1 MAVKVTVFKQS
12 SKIREKTRKI
22 FPPVIGRRPFKS
34 SHKEIVMSLIKCIHV
49 LKLPTAVSVCGLVF
63 PHLIACFLTTQ

>member
-22 FPPVIGRRPFKS
+22 FLPVIGD
-34 SHKEIVMSLIKCIHV
+34 L
-49 LKLPTAVSVCGLVF
+49 LKAV
-63 PHLIACFLTTQ
+63 IRKW

>member
-22 FPPVIGRRPFKS
+22 FPPVIGARPFKS
-34 SHKEIVMSLIKCIHV
+34 SHKEMVMSLIKCIIHV
-49 LKLPTAVSVCGLVF
+49 LKLS
-63 PHLIACFLTTQ
+63 HLSSGY